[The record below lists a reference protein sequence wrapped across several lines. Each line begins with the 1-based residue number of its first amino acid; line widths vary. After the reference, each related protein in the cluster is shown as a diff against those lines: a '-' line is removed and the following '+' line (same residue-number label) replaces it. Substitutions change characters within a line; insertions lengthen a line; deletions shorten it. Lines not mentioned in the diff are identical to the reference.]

1 MRSKTTSI
9 GARRTTE
16 FSKKNV
22 RLMISALLKPQEAE
36 NFFKR
41 LSLASSSRRV
51 ASSRWRSTNVA
62 VSFQLLR

>member
-9 GARRTTE
+9 GARRNTE

-22 RLMISALLKPQEAE
+22 RLMISALLKPQEVE
-36 NFFKR
+36 IFFKR
-41 LSLASSSRRV
+41 LALASCSHRV

-62 VSFQLLR
+62 VSLQLLR